1 MTAGSFANAGAT
13 LGTAGQLGYA
23 AGQALPYIGSI
34 AQLMQGNVA
43 GAALSAGATYLL
55 LMNPVTAPFAALGS
69 LLGGIGGKKKK
80 APPPKIIDKVIV
92 VAEKDIAKKVT
103 VREEN
108 GPTDGQKQLVDAFLN
123 TAFNTAMSIYQVSK
137 INPPFSAIY
146 ISIRNNNLKMA
157 LPRDYSGG
165 VIDGGWAYEATME
178 EKKPGSFYML
188 EIMRKVKEVYKAESQ
203 DPEYLKKIDEGYKLV
218 ANKSSGQLAG
228 GLISNLKYGKYAING
243 TEYQMGG
250 TTNRSAQTYILGQ
263 EAGRTIRGTTAAGMS
278 VTTNSSTTTGNSLT
292 PSSGTT
298 TSVNIT
304 PAAAR
309 TTGGAGSG
317 GANVSVVND
326 NSTKNIEGSTVNTTY
341 LNTSTSGDVYGRAG
355 VNTAMPIRV

>member
-1 MTAGSFANAGAT
+1 MIKPPKNEFANKADA
-13 LGTAGQLGYA
+13 
-23 AGQALPYIGSI
+23 
-34 AQLMQGNVA
+34 
-43 GAALSAGATYLL
+43 
-55 LMNPVTAPFAALGS
+55 FAHAKKH
-69 LLGGIGGKKKK
+69 GGK
-80 APPPKIIDKVIV
+80 
-92 VAEKDIAKKVT
+92 
-103 VREEN
+103 
-108 GPTDGQKQLVDAFLN
+108 
-123 TAFNTAMSIYQVSK
+123 VSK

-263 EAGRTIRGTTAAGMS
+263 EAGRTIRGTTAAGLS

-326 NSTKNIEGSTVNTTY
+326 NSTKNIEGSTINTTY

-355 VNTAMPIRV
+355 VNTSMPIRV